1 MSITTTGCDVEESIF
16 SMDIIDIDI
25 YLRASDDLSEI
36 NMTYQL
42 PERSTVRSKKDSPPA
57 ATATAAALEYH
68 QLNRPYDE
76 LVVRTMNRLVINCK
90 SKLSTASSKSKK
102 VSKASASHSKS
113 APRSGTPST
122 SSSLPISCKIK
133 HNSID
138 VSDVDVH
145 LLRVSDLQSDMLIY
159 VDSFCFKVVR
169 NHPTIVML
177 STFPKKVLFCGCLVV
192 PQVYLESADD
202 FQCTWLCED
211 SPRSNTYV
219 TVCTEKSFTPML
231 QHVGCRVKL
240 LCSAVDSSCS
250 GSPRMGRP
258 VVSYLSGCVQHAAV
272 FNRMLDIRR
281 DYHLLPRDDAMMGR
295 GSSSSSSTMS
305 RSSKEIRV
313 VTYNILAEPY
323 ATSNQ
328 AINSLFRY
336 CDKSYLDSEYRLQR
350 SLEEI
355 LACNADVVCLQECD
369 LKAYEAYLLPALGS
383 RGYVGHYSDKSG
395 REGCAT
401 FVLSRSYIVLR
412 TFDVSLKNILRTA
425 PYLSFLYDDMRPDL
439 RDVIGGKLGTVC
451 QLTVMRS
458 VSMPHREIVVCNTHL
473 FYHPFAGMIRLFQL
487 FAITRLVE
495 GLLRDLSSSDAAGY
509 EELTVPGADEVNV
522 QYALKEQRLRQ
533 SLLSR
538 GTETAA
544 AVDEDAA
551 ATTDDNDTADAVNV
565 DVDEPPSAAHT
576 EEVPAPVQ
584 RGVIIAGDLNSMPST
599 AAIEFL
605 TT

>member
-1 MSITTTGCDVEESIF
+1 MSITAHIDEEEESNF
-16 SMDIIDIDI
+16 SVDIIEI
-25 YLRASDDLSEI
+25 YLRVSDDLSEI
-36 NMTYQL
+36 NLTYQL
-42 PERSTVRSKKDSPPA
+42 PMSMMVRSKKDPP
-57 ATATAAALEYH
+57 AAALEYH

-76 LVVRTMNRLVINCK
+76 SVVRTINRLVINCK

-102 VSKASASHSKS
+102 VSKTSASHSKS
-113 APRSGTPST
+113 TLRVP
-122 SSSLPISCKIK
+122 SSSLSPISCRIK
-133 HNSID
+133 HNSYDMTDAD
-138 VSDVDVH
+138 VY

-169 NHPTIVML
+169 NYPSIVML
-177 STFPKKVLFCGCLVV
+177 STFPKKVLFCGCLIV
-192 PQVYLESADD
+192 PQVCLESADD

-211 SPRSNTYV
+211 SPRSNIYV
-219 TVCTEKSFTPML
+219 VVCTEKSFTPML
-231 QHVGCRVKL
+231 QHVGCRLKL
-240 LCSAVDSSCS
+240 LCNAVDSSCS
-250 GSPRMGRP
+250 GLPRIGRP

-281 DYHLLPRDDAMMGR
+281 DYHLLPRDAMMDSYSCSR
-295 GSSSSSSTMS
+295 GSSSTTS

-323 ATSNQ
+323 ATSHQ

-336 CDKSYLDSEYRLQR
+336 CDKTYLDSEYRLQR
-350 SLEEI
+350 SLDEI
-355 LACNADVVCLQECD
+355 LACDADVVCLQECD

-401 FVLSRSYIVLR
+401 FVLSRSYTILR

-425 PYLSFLYDDMRPDL
+425 PYLSFLYDLRPDL

-451 QLTVMRS
+451 QLTLIRS
-458 VSMPHREIVVCNTHL
+458 VSMPHREVVVCNTHL
-473 FYHPFAGMIRLFQL
+473 FYHPFAGMIRLLQL
-487 FAITRLVE
+487 FAITRMVE
-495 GLLRDLSSSDAAGY
+495 ELLRDLSSSGPDGY
-509 EELTVPGADEVNV
+509 AELTVAGADEENV
-522 QYALKEQRLRQ
+522 QYVLKEKRLRQ

-538 GTETAA
+538 GAA
-544 AVDEDAA
+544 DAVDELSS
-551 ATTDDNDTADAVNV
+551 TAQ
-565 DVDEPPSAAHT
+565 T
-576 EEVPAPVQ
+576 EEVPVPLQ
-584 RGVIIAGDLNSMPST
+584 RGVFIAGDLNSMPST